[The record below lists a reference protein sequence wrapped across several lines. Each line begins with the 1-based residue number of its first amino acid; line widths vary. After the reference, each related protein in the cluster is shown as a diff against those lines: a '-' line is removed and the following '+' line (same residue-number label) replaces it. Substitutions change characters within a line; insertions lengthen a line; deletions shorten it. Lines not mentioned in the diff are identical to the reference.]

1 MALGLDNVLTFG
13 KYKAQ
18 NKKIGELVK
27 SDPGYLLWLRDEKKK
42 ATGQTNFFTPAV
54 LEKLNQAIADSK
66 SLRKQYSEWS
76 LAAPVEPE
84 TKDEILAALKAGKV
98 AEKVQEEAAVNY
110 QQWGAF

>member
-1 MALGLDNVLTFG
+1 MGLENVLTFG
-13 KYKAQ
+13 KYKGQ
-18 NKKIGELVK
+18 GKKVADLVK

-54 LEKLNQAIADSK
+54 LAKLNEAISNSK
-66 SLRKQYSEWS
+66 SLRKQFSEWP
-76 LAAPVEPE
+76 LTAPVEPE

-98 AEKVQEEAAVNY
+98 AEKAQEEAVVNY